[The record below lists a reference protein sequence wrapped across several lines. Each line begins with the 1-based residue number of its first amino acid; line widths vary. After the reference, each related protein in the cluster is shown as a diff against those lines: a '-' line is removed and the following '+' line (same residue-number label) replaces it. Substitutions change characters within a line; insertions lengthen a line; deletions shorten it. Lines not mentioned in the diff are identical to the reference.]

1 MQRIILSVTVT
12 LLAAATVPASAA
24 DVGPA
29 LKKFGLDGIYSSD
42 CARPLRA
49 GGTSVRYDI
58 SPKGE
63 AKIVSFFAKPPGTP
77 APANTRQIY
86 DYAYELT
93 VTVIEATLQGPDK
106 LRLIV
111 SSSDG
116 KKQETVLQ
124 RVGDQVR
131 PWRAA
136 AGGKTVI
143 EDGKILATGRDVAYS
158 RRCTP
163 AEVLTGK
170 WVEFHPDGAALAQ
183 FSTTAMALGSM
194 DRAGR
199 VTESKSWAA
208 TYRDLGEGSFSVDL
222 KGGDRVIVVMTDPDG
237 LILDFPG
244 QHSHRMTRAP

>member
-1 MQRIILSVTVT
+1 MTGFLGFCAAL
-12 LLAAATVPASAA
+12 LLASAPASAA
-24 DVGPA
+24 DVGA
-29 LKKFGLDGIYSSD
+29 TLKQFGLNGIYSSN

-63 AKIVSFFAKPPGTP
+63 ATIVSFFAKPPGAR

-93 VTVIEATLQGPDK
+93 VKVLEAVPQGADK
-106 LRLIV
+106 LRLVIA
-111 SSSDG
+111 SGDG
-116 KKQETVLQ
+116 KKQDTILQ

-143 EDGKILATGRDVAYS
+143 EDGKLVSTGEAVPFS

-183 FSTTAMALGSM
+183 FSATSMALGSM

-199 VTESKSWAA
+199 VTESKTWAA
-208 TYRDLGEGSFSVDL
+208 TYRDIGDGSFNVDL